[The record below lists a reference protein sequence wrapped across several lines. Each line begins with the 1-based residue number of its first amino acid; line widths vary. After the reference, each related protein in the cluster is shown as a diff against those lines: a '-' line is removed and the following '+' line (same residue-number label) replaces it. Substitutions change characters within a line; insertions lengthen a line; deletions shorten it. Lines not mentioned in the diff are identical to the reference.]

1 MKTQQLEL
9 AFNLQPAATVPVR
22 RSTPRRVARW
32 WFDRIHRTVTE
43 AIAQQRE
50 QAARRQAEQLAR
62 VTRERHTRGLAT
74 RPPLALA
81 R

>member
-1 MKTQQLEL
+1 
-9 AFNLQPAATVPVR
+9 
-22 RSTPRRVARW
+22 VARW

-62 VTRERHTRGLAT
+62 ATRERHTRGLAT